1 MCSKMGLHGT
11 LLIFA
16 NTLPMV
22 VMLLEDAGNEEEEGA
37 VSNIFRDGF
46 PRIARGTGR
55 RCCCDKRARLSIVQ
69 MCIVVYFSHFGG

>member
-1 MCSKMGLHGT
+1 MGLHGT

-22 VMLLEDAGNEEEEGA
+22 EMLLEDAGNEEEEEGA

-46 PRIARGTGR
+46 LRIAPGTGR
-55 RCCCDKRARLSIVQ
+55 CCCCCDKRARLSIVQ